1 MKPKRTKKWIVCDAV
16 AVAAAETMRERYYRH
31 KSLSSEIGEGIKAGI
46 AAHNEEEQRIGCLPA
61 TPLEVRA
68 AILSAITLEQ
78 RLRDEADVQAFF
90 NDLKACALGDTEA
103 WVDVVL

>member
-1 MKPKRTKKWIVCDAV
+1 
-16 AVAAAETMRERYYRH
+16 MRERYYRH

-46 AAHNEEEQRIGCLPA
+46 AAHNEEEQRMRYLPSG

-68 AILSAITLEQ
+68 AILTAISLEQ

-90 NDLKACALGDTEA
+90 NDLKACALGERR
-103 WVDVVL
+103 